1 MSTGSC
7 LQHHIQENI
16 WVLAVL
22 AGNPDDACTKINDL
36 LLTTENLKKKGKKK
50 KESHL
55 NQKCEIMQRN
65 TSRGNTKIKPPQ
77 ENSEN
82 KWSEV
87 LLVFYDTKEFRIYV

>member
-36 LLTTENLKKKGKKK
+36 LLTTENLKKKAKRKKK
-50 KESHL
+50 A
-55 NQKCEIMQRN
+55 I
-65 TSRGNTKIKPPQ
+65 
-77 ENSEN
+77 
-82 KWSEV
+82 
-87 LLVFYDTKEFRIYV
+87 